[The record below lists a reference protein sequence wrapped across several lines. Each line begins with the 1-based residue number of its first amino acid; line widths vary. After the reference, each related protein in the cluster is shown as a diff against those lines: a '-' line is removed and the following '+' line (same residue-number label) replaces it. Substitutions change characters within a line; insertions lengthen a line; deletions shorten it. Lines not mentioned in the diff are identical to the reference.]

1 VALQW
6 QAVVVLSVEEALA
19 TIGRIE
25 PDLAESARAAWD
37 TLSGGAG
44 PEVVTQWRVQLF
56 CWDHLVRWGAD
67 PADRWQIA
75 TALAALLDALGMERY
90 ARIARGETTRQI
102 LTAADQGGDRGRGLA
117 RKAAQRSGIDPPG
130 TELIT
135 WGAVMEPAEAYA
147 LETVADRLE
156 MAVAAGDL
164 TPGGR
169 GWRDQQAEITVGV
182 LTTPLRELG
191 DRSPY
196 DRILDERL
204 TRWVRGPR
212 STTRTGLLTPLEH
225 RLREPVEPG
234 MAAPAR
240 ALLRPLDWLL
250 TEIADG
256 LALTAAGY
264 LPPRTVARA
273 LDELGWRDELIG
285 PASREVDAYPV
296 LVLREAATRL
306 GLVRRRGARL
316 LCTPGGRAALADGRA
331 LWAAVAGGLVG
342 PEHTALAVAWEVVLA
357 VLEPGDSVPE
367 EDVRALVQAV
377 VTESGWRAAG
387 RRDPSESDTGPL
399 FFSVLRELRWL
410 ELVQE
415 SGALL
420 DRQLQARPGAGE
432 LFRAALRH
440 RVLHRDVVPE

>member
-1 VALQW
+1 M
-6 QAVVVLSVEEALA
+6 LSVEEALA
-19 TIGRIE
+19 EIGRLE
-25 PDLAESARAAWD
+25 PELAGSARAAWD
-37 TLSGGAG
+37 TLTAGEG
-44 PEVVTQWRVQLF
+44 PESVTQWRVQLF
-56 CWDHLVRWGAD
+56 CWDHLARWGPDGA
-67 PADRWQIA
+67 ARCHVA
-75 TALAALLDALGMERY
+75 EALAALLDAMGMERY
-90 ARIARGETTRQI
+90 ARIARSDTTQQI
-102 LTAADQGGDRGRGLA
+102 LTAADSGAARTLA

-130 TELIT
+130 TELLT
-135 WGAVMEPAEAYA
+135 WGAVMEPAEAHA
-147 LETVADRLE
+147 LEAVADRLE
-156 MAVAAGDL
+156 MAIAAGEL
-164 TPGGR
+164 TPGAR
-169 GWRDQQAEITVGV
+169 GWRDQQAEVTVSV
-182 LTTPLRELG
+182 LTTPLPQLG
-191 DRSPY
+191 GRSPY
-196 DRILDERL
+196 DRILDERIG
-204 TRWVRGPR
+204 RWVRGPR
-212 STTRTGLLTPLEH
+212 STTRTGLLAPLEH
-225 RLREPVEPG
+225 RLREPVEAG

-316 LCTPGGRAALADGRA
+316 LCTPSGRAALADGRA

-342 PEHTALAVAWEVVLA
+342 PEHSALAVAWEVVLA
-357 VLEPGDSVPE
+357 VLEAGDSVPE

-377 VTESGWRAAG
+377 VTESGWRAAA
-387 RRDPSESDTGPL
+387 RREPSESDTAPL
-399 FFSVLRELRWL
+399 FFAVLRELRWL

-420 DRQLQARPGAGE
+420 DRQLQARPGAGD

-440 RVLHRDVVPE
+440 RVVHRDVVPE

>member
-1 VALQW
+1 
-6 QAVVVLSVEEALA
+6 VLSVEEALA
-19 TIGRIE
+19 EIGRLE
-25 PDLAESARAAWD
+25 PELAGSARAAWD
-37 TLSGGAG
+37 TLTAGEG
-44 PEVVTQWRVQLF
+44 PESVTQWRVQLF
-56 CWDHLVRWGAD
+56 CWDHLARWGPDGA
-67 PADRWQIA
+67 ARCHVA
-75 TALAALLDALGMERY
+75 EALAALLDAMGMERY
-90 ARIARGETTRQI
+90 ARIARSDTTQQI
-102 LTAADQGGDRGRGLA
+102 LTAADSGAARTLA

-130 TELIT
+130 TELLT
-135 WGAVMEPAEAYA
+135 WGAVMEPAEAHA
-147 LETVADRLE
+147 LEAVADRLE
-156 MAVAAGDL
+156 MAIAAGEL
-164 TPGGR
+164 TPGAR
-169 GWRDQQAEITVGV
+169 GWRDQQAEVTVSV
-182 LTTPLRELG
+182 LTTPLPQLG
-191 DRSPY
+191 GRSPY
-196 DRILDERL
+196 DRILDERIG
-204 TRWVRGPR
+204 RWVRGPR
-212 STTRTGLLTPLEH
+212 STTRTGLLAPLEH
-225 RLREPVEPG
+225 RLREPVEAG

-316 LCTPGGRAALADGRA
+316 LCTPSGRAALADGRA

-342 PEHTALAVAWEVVLA
+342 PEHSALAVAWEVVLA
-357 VLEPGDSVPE
+357 VLEAGDSVPE

-377 VTESGWRAAG
+377 VTESGWRAAA
-387 RRDPSESDTGPL
+387 RREPSESDTAPL
-399 FFSVLRELRWL
+399 FFAVLRELRWL

-420 DRQLQARPGAGE
+420 DRQLQARPGAGD

-440 RVLHRDVVPE
+440 RVVHRDVVPE

>member
-1 VALQW
+1 
-6 QAVVVLSVEEALA
+6 VLSVEEALA
-19 TIGRIE
+19 VIGRLE
-25 PDLAESARAAWD
+25 PDLADSARAAWD
-37 TLSGGAG
+37 TLTGGEG
-44 PEVVTQWRVQLF
+44 PEALTQWRVQLF
-56 CWDHLVRWGAD
+56 CWDHLARWGPDGA
-67 PADRWQIA
+67 ARWHVA
-75 TALAALLDALGMERY
+75 TALAALLDALGLERY
-90 ARIARGETTRQI
+90 ARIASGETTRQI
-102 LTAADQGGDRGRGLA
+102 LTAADQGSDRGRGLA

-130 TELIT
+130 TELLT
-135 WGAVMEPAEAYA
+135 WGAVMEPAEAAA
-147 LETVADRLE
+147 LEAVADRLE

-164 TPGGR
+164 LPGGR
-169 GWRDQQAEITVGV
+169 GWRDQQAEMTVHV
-182 LTTPLRELG
+182 LTTPVPALG
-191 DRSPY
+191 GQSLY

-204 TRWVRGPR
+204 GRWVRGPR
-212 STTRTGLLTPLEH
+212 STTRTGLLAPLEH
-225 RLREPVEPG
+225 RLRPAADPG

-250 TEIADG
+250 TEIGDG

-316 LCTPGGRAALADGRA
+316 RVTPGGRAAVADGRA
-331 LWAAVAGGLVG
+331 LWTAVAGGLVG
-342 PEHTALAVAWEVVLA
+342 PEHSALAVAWEVVLA

-377 VTESGWRAAG
+377 VTESGWRVAG
-387 RRDPSESDTGPL
+387 RREPSESDTGPL

>member
-1 VALQW
+1 M
-6 QAVVVLSVEEALA
+6 
-19 TIGRIE
+19 
-25 PDLAESARAAWD
+25 
-37 TLSGGAG
+37 
-44 PEVVTQWRVQLF
+44 QLF
-56 CWDHLVRWGAD
+56 CWDHLARWGPDA
-67 PADRWQIA
+67 AARWHVA
-75 TALAALLDALGMERY
+75 TALAGLLDALGLERY
-90 ARIARGETTRQI
+90 ARIASGETTRQI
-102 LTAADQGGDRGRGLA
+102 LTAADQGSDRGRGLA

-130 TELIT
+130 TELLT
-135 WGAVMEPAEAYA
+135 WGAVMEPAEAAA
-147 LETVADRLE
+147 LEAVADRLE
-156 MAVAAGDL
+156 MAIAAGDL
-164 TPGGR
+164 VPGGR
-169 GWRDQQAEITVGV
+169 GWRDQQAEITVHV
-182 LTTPLRELG
+182 LTTPVPALG
-191 DRSPY
+191 GQSLY

-204 TRWVRGPR
+204 GRWVRGPR
-212 STTRTGLLTPLEH
+212 STTRTGLLAPLEH
-225 RLREPVEPG
+225 RLRPVADPG

-250 TEIADG
+250 TEIGDG

-296 LVLREAATRL
+296 LVLREAAHRL

-316 LCTPGGRAALADGRA
+316 LATPSGRAAVADGRA
-331 LWAAVAGGLVG
+331 LWTAVAGGLVG
-342 PEHTALAVAWEVVLA
+342 PEHSALAVAWEVVLA
-357 VLEPGDSVPE
+357 VLEPGDSVSE
-367 EDVRALVQAV
+367 EDVRVLVQSV
-377 VTESGWRAAG
+377 VTESGWRVAG
-387 RRDPSESDTGPL
+387 RREPSESDTGPL

>member
-1 VALQW
+1 VA
-6 QAVVVLSVEEALA
+6 VLSVEEALA
-19 TIGRIE
+19 VISRLE
-25 PDLAESARAAWD
+25 PDLADSARAAWE
-37 TLSGGAG
+37 TLTAGDG
-44 PEVVTQWRVQLF
+44 PEGVTQWRVQLF
-56 CWDHLVRWGAD
+56 CWDQLPRWGPDGA
-67 PADRWQIA
+67 ARWHVA

-90 ARIARGETTRQI
+90 AKIASSDTTRQI
-102 LTAADQGGDRGRGLA
+102 LTAADQGTERGRGLA

-130 TELIT
+130 TELLT
-135 WGAVMEPAEAYA
+135 WGAVMEPAEAAA
-147 LETVADRLE
+147 LEAVADRLE
-156 MAVAAGDL
+156 MSIAAGEL
-164 TPGGR
+164 VPGGR
-169 GWRDQQAEITVGV
+169 GWRDQQAEITVGL
-182 LTTPLRELG
+182 LTTPQPVLG
-191 DRSPY
+191 GHSLY
-196 DRILDERL
+196 ERILDERL
-204 TRWVRGPR
+204 SRWARGPR
-212 STTRTGLLTPLEH
+212 STTRTGLLAPLEH
-225 RLREPVEPG
+225 RLREAVDPG

-250 TEIADG
+250 TEIGDG

-264 LPPRTVARA
+264 LPPRTVSRA

-306 GLVRRRGARL
+306 GLVRRRGTRL
-316 LCTPGGRAALADGRA
+316 LVTPSGRAALADGRA
-331 LWAAVAGGLVG
+331 LWTAVAGGLVG
-342 PEHTALAVAWEVVLA
+342 PEHSALAVAWEIVLA
-357 VLEPGDSVPE
+357 VLEPGDTVAE

-377 VTESGWRAAG
+377 VTESGWRVAG
-387 RRDPSESDTGPL
+387 RREPSESDTAPL

-420 DRQLQARPGAGE
+420 DRQLHARAGAGE

>member
-1 VALQW
+1 M
-6 QAVVVLSVEEALA
+6 LSVEEALA
-19 TIGRIE
+19 TIGRVE
-25 PDLAESARAAWD
+25 PELAESARAAWD
-37 TLSGGAG
+37 TLTAGAG

-56 CWDHLVRWGAD
+56 CWDHLPRWGTDA
-67 PADRWQIA
+67 AARWQVA
-75 TALAALLDALGMERY
+75 TALAALIDALGLERY
-90 ARIARGETTRQI
+90 AEIARGETTQQVVV
-102 LTAADQGGDRGRGLA
+102 AAEQGGDRGRTAA

-130 TELIT
+130 TELLT

-147 LETVADRLE
+147 LEAVADRLE
-156 MAVAAGDL
+156 MAIAVGDL
-164 TPGGR
+164 VPGGR
-169 GWRDQQAEITVGV
+169 GWRDQQAEITVQV
-182 LTTPLRELG
+182 LATPLRQLG

-204 TRWVRGPR
+204 DRWVRGPR
-212 STTRTGLLTPLEH
+212 STTRTGLLAPLEH
-225 RLREPVEPG
+225 RLREPVDPG

-250 TEIADG
+250 TEVADG

-273 LDELGWRDELIG
+273 LDELGWREELIG

-306 GLVRRRGARL
+306 GLVRRRATRL
-316 LCTPGGRAALADGRA
+316 LCTPGGRTALADGRA
-331 LWAAVAGGLVG
+331 LWTAVAGGLVG
-342 PEHTALAVAWEVVLA
+342 PEHSALAVAWEVVLA
-357 VLEPGDSVPE
+357 VLEPGDTVPE
-367 EDVRALVQAV
+367 EDVRVLVQAV

-387 RRDPSESDTGPL
+387 RREPSESDTGPL

-420 DRQLQARPGAGE
+420 DRHLQARPGAGD

>member
-1 VALQW
+1 
-6 QAVVVLSVEEALA
+6 VLSVEEALA

-25 PDLAESARAAWD
+25 PELADSARAAWD
-37 TLSGGAG
+37 TLTGGAG

-56 CWDHLVRWGAD
+56 CWDHLARWGAE
-67 PADRWQIA
+67 PAARWQIA
-75 TALAALLDALGMERY
+75 TALAALFDALGLERY
-90 ARIARGETTRQI
+90 ADVARGETTRQI
-102 LTAADQGGDRGRGLA
+102 LTAADHGGDRGRTLA

-135 WGAVMEPAEAYA
+135 WGALMDLAEAHA
-147 LETVADRLE
+147 LEAVADRLE
-156 MAVAAGDL
+156 LAVVAGEL

-169 GWRDQQAEITVGV
+169 GWRDQQAEITATV

-191 DRSPY
+191 DRTHY

-204 TRWVRGPR
+204 SRWVRGPR
-212 STTRTGLLTPLEH
+212 STTRTGLLAPLEV
-225 RLREPVEPG
+225 RLREPVDTG

-256 LALTAAGY
+256 LAMTAAGY

-285 PASREVDAYPV
+285 PATREVDAYPV

-306 GLVRRRGARL
+306 GLVRRRGTRL

-331 LWAAVAGGLVG
+331 LWTAVAGGLVG
-342 PEHTALAVAWEVVLA
+342 PEHSALAVAWEVVLA
-357 VLEPGDSVPE
+357 VLEPGDSLPE

-387 RRDPSESDTGPL
+387 RRDHAESDSAPL

-415 SGALL
+415 TGALL
-420 DRQLQARPGAGE
+420 DRQLQARPGAAD

>member
-1 VALQW
+1 MA
-6 QAVVVLSVEEALA
+6 VLSVEEALA
-19 TIGRIE
+19 VISRLE
-25 PDLAESARAAWD
+25 PDLADSARAAWE
-37 TLSGGAG
+37 TLTAGDG
-44 PEVVTQWRVQLF
+44 PEGVTQWRVQLF
-56 CWDHLVRWGAD
+56 CWDQLPRWGPDGA
-67 PADRWQIA
+67 ARWHVA

-90 ARIARGETTRQI
+90 AKIASSDTTRQI
-102 LTAADQGGDRGRGLA
+102 LTAADQGTERGRGLA

-130 TELIT
+130 TELLT
-135 WGAVMEPAEAYA
+135 WGAVMEPAEAAA
-147 LETVADRLE
+147 LEAVADRLE
-156 MAVAAGDL
+156 MSIAAGEL
-164 TPGGR
+164 VPGGR
-169 GWRDQQAEITVGV
+169 GWRDQQAELTVSL
-182 LTTPLRELG
+182 LTTPQPVLG
-191 DRSPY
+191 GHSLY
-196 DRILDERL
+196 GRILDERL
-204 TRWVRGPR
+204 SRWARGPR
-212 STTRTGLLTPLEH
+212 STTRTGLLAPLEH
-225 RLREPVEPG
+225 RLREAVDPG

-250 TEIADG
+250 TEIGDG

-264 LPPRTVARA
+264 LPPRTVSRA

-306 GLVRRRGARL
+306 GLVRRRGTRL
-316 LCTPGGRAALADGRA
+316 LVTPSGRAALADGRA
-331 LWAAVAGGLVG
+331 LWTAVAGGLVG
-342 PEHTALAVAWEVVLA
+342 PEHSALAVAWEIVLA
-357 VLEPGDSVPE
+357 VLEPGDTVAE

-377 VTESGWRAAG
+377 VTESGWRVAG
-387 RRDPSESDTGPL
+387 RREPSESDTGPL

-420 DRQLQARPGAGE
+420 DRQLHARAGAGE

>member
-1 VALQW
+1 
-6 QAVVVLSVEEALA
+6 VLA
-19 TIGRIE
+19 
-25 PDLAESARAAWD
+25 
-37 TLSGGAG
+37 
-44 PEVVTQWRVQLF
+44 
-56 CWDHLVRWGAD
+56 
-67 PADRWQIA
+67 
-75 TALAALLDALGMERY
+75 
-90 ARIARGETTRQI
+90 
-102 LTAADQGGDRGRGLA
+102 
-117 RKAAQRSGIDPPG
+117 
-130 TELIT
+130 
-135 WGAVMEPAEAYA
+135 
-147 LETVADRLE
+147 
-156 MAVAAGDL
+156 
-164 TPGGR
+164 
-169 GWRDQQAEITVGV
+169 
-182 LTTPLRELG
+182 
-191 DRSPY
+191 
-196 DRILDERL
+196 
-204 TRWVRGPR
+204 
-212 STTRTGLLTPLEH
+212 PLEY
-225 RLREPVEPG
+225 RLREPVDPG

-306 GLVRRRGARL
+306 GLVRRRGTRL
-316 LCTPGGRAALADGRA
+316 LCTPSGRASLADGRA
-331 LWAAVAGGLVG
+331 LWTAVAGGLVG
-342 PEHTALAVAWEVVLA
+342 PEHSALAVAWEVVLA

-377 VTESGWRAAG
+377 VTESGWRVAG
-387 RRDPSESDTGPL
+387 RREPSESDTGPL

-420 DRQLQARPGAGE
+420 DRQLQARPGAGD

>member
-1 VALQW
+1 
-6 QAVVVLSVEEALA
+6 VLSVEEALA
-19 TIGRIE
+19 EIGRLE
-25 PDLAESARAAWD
+25 PELAGSARAAWD
-37 TLSGGAG
+37 TLTAGDG
-44 PEVVTQWRVQLF
+44 PESVTQWRVQLF
-56 CWDHLVRWGAD
+56 CWDHLARWGPDGA
-67 PADRWQIA
+67 ARCHVA
-75 TALAALLDALGMERY
+75 EALAALLDAMGMERY
-90 ARIARGETTRQI
+90 ARIARSDTTQQI
-102 LTAADQGGDRGRGLA
+102 LTAADSGAARTLA

-130 TELIT
+130 TELLT
-135 WGAVMEPAEAYA
+135 WGAVMEPAEAHA
-147 LETVADRLE
+147 LEAVADRLE
-156 MAVAAGDL
+156 MAIAAGEL
-164 TPGGR
+164 TPGAR
-169 GWRDQQAEITVGV
+169 GWRDQQAEVTVSV
-182 LTTPLRELG
+182 LTTPLPQLG
-191 DRSPY
+191 GRSPY
-196 DRILDERL
+196 DRILDERIG
-204 TRWVRGPR
+204 RWVRGPR
-212 STTRTGLLTPLEH
+212 STTRTGLLAPLEH
-225 RLREPVEPG
+225 RLREPVEAG

-316 LCTPGGRAALADGRA
+316 LCTPSGRAALADGRA

-342 PEHTALAVAWEVVLA
+342 PEHSALAVAWEVVLA
-357 VLEPGDSVPE
+357 VLEAGDSVPE

-377 VTESGWRAAG
+377 VTESGWRAAA
-387 RRDPSESDTGPL
+387 RREPSESDTAPL
-399 FFSVLRELRWL
+399 FFAVLRELRWL

-420 DRQLQARPGAGE
+420 DRQLQARPGAGD

-440 RVLHRDVVPE
+440 RVVHRDVVPE

>member
-1 VALQW
+1 
-6 QAVVVLSVEEALA
+6 VLSVEEALA
-19 TIGRIE
+19 VISRLE
-25 PDLAESARAAWD
+25 PDLADSARAAWE
-37 TLSGGAG
+37 TLTAGDG
-44 PEVVTQWRVQLF
+44 PEGVTQWRVQLF
-56 CWDHLVRWGAD
+56 CWDQLPRWGPDGA
-67 PADRWQIA
+67 ARWHVA

-90 ARIARGETTRQI
+90 AKIVSSDTTRQI
-102 LTAADQGGDRGRGLA
+102 LTAADQGTERGRGLA

-130 TELIT
+130 TELLT
-135 WGAVMEPAEAYA
+135 WGAVMEPAEAAA
-147 LETVADRLE
+147 LEAVADRLE
-156 MAVAAGDL
+156 MSIAAGEL
-164 TPGGR
+164 VPGGR
-169 GWRDQQAEITVGV
+169 GWRDQQAEITVRL
-182 LTTPLRELG
+182 LTTPQRVLG
-191 DRSPY
+191 GNSLY
-196 DRILDERL
+196 ERILDERL
-204 TRWVRGPR
+204 SRWARGPR
-212 STTRTGLLTPLEH
+212 STTRTGLLAPLEH
-225 RLREPVEPG
+225 RLRDAVDPG

-250 TEIADG
+250 TEIGDG

-264 LPPRTVARA
+264 LPPRTVSRA

-331 LWAAVAGGLVG
+331 LWAAVAGGLIG
-342 PEHTALAVAWEVVLA
+342 PEHSALAVAWEVVLA
-357 VLEPGDSVPE
+357 VLEPGDDVPE

-387 RRDPSESDTGPL
+387 RREPSESDTGPL

-420 DRQLQARPGAGE
+420 DRQLQARPGAGD

>member
-1 VALQW
+1 
-6 QAVVVLSVEEALA
+6 VLSVEEALA

-25 PDLAESARAAWD
+25 PELAESARAAWD
-37 TLSGGAG
+37 TLTGGAG

-56 CWDHLVRWGAD
+56 CWDHLARWGSDTAG
-67 PADRWQIA
+67 RWQIT
-75 TALAALLDALGMERY
+75 TALAALFDALGMERY
-90 ARIARGETTRQI
+90 ADIARGETTRQI
-102 LTAADQGGDRGRGLA
+102 LTAVDPGGDRGRTLA

-130 TELIT
+130 TELVT
-135 WGAVMEPAEAYA
+135 WGAVMEPAEAHA
-147 LETVADRLE
+147 LEAVADRLE
-156 MAVAAGDL
+156 MAVAAGEL

-169 GWRDQQAEITVGV
+169 GWRDQQAEITVNV

-191 DRSPY
+191 DCSPY

-204 TRWVRGPR
+204 SRWVRGPR
-212 STTRTGLLTPLEH
+212 STTRTGLLAPLEY
-225 RLREPVEPG
+225 RLREPVDPG

-316 LCTPGGRAALADGRA
+316 LCTPSGRAALADGRA
-331 LWAAVAGGLVG
+331 LWTAVASGLVG
-342 PEHTALAVAWEVVLA
+342 PEHSALAVAWEVVLA

-387 RRDPSESDTGPL
+387 RRDPAESDTGPL

-415 SGALL
+415 TGALL
-420 DRQLQARPGAGE
+420 DRQLQARAGAGD